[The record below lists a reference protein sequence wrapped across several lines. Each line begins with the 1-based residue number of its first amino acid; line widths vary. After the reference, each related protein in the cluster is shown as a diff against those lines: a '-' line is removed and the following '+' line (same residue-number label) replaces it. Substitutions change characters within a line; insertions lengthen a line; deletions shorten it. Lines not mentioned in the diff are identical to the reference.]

1 MNKTLSVRGVIYAL
15 LIASTVSY
23 ILCILGDLLFGLA
36 MYEVWTPLLPGFTW
50 PLTVGGFL
58 LGLVWLLVRYNVS
71 AYADPLG

>member
-1 MNKTLSVRGVIYAL
+1 
-15 LIASTVSY
+15 
-23 ILCILGDLLFGLA
+23 